1 MSRSGRVR
9 AIIIDKEAQA
19 RQRIREMLNGDPDV
33 AVVAEC
39 ASSRDAVEAIRA
51 KSPHLIFLD
60 IRIPQLDGFG
70 ILEALGESHTPAVV
84 FVTVNDEHAL
94 QAFELNEIDY
104 LLKPFDRQRFEYAVR
119 RAKDH
124 ITLGSGGNV
133 RRSLLSMLTSSRTAR
148 KYPNRLIVRSG
159 GHVFFLRTDEVD
171 WIEAAGNYV
180 RLHVGKEAH
189 LLRETMS
196 DIQGKV
202 DPDQFIRIHRSTFVN
217 FDKIKELQPWFHGE
231 YVVILRDGTQLTMSR
246 SYKNNLPELLGKSL

>member
-1 MSRSGRVR
+1 
-9 AIIIDKEAQA
+9 
-19 RQRIREMLNGDPDV
+19 MLLGDPDV

-39 ASSRDAVEAIRA
+39 RSSREAVEAIRA
-51 KSPHLIFLD
+51 TSPHLIFLD
-60 IRIPQLDGFG
+60 IQTPELDGFG
-70 ILEALGESHTPAVV
+70 ILDVIGENHTPAVI
-84 FVTVNDEHAL
+84 FVTVNDEDAI
-94 QAFELNEIDY
+94 QAFEVNTINY
-104 LLKPFDRQRFEYAVR
+104 LLKPFDKQHFEHALR

-124 ITLGSGGNV
+124 IKEEDAGNV
-133 RRSLLSMLTSSRTAR
+133 RQRLLSMLASSRAPR
-148 KYPNRLIVRSG
+148 RYPNRLIVRSG
-159 GHVFFLRTDEVD
+159 GRVFFLRTDEID

-180 RLHVGKEAH
+180 RLHVGKETH

-196 DIQGKV
+196 DIQGKL